1 MKQKLITDELI
12 NEMLEARGF
21 GEKQINDDLVQ
32 EAVLNHFNVEF
43 TDNFTSNADFYIYEE
58 STADGYSVYVA
69 THDTS
74 SININEN
81 VYYYDSDLGDA
92 LEEFIKY
99 SNGDEHTPEVI
110 YVDDLHQHFIDD
122 CMGQL
127 FEYLAARFEEDII
140 DELKDKGY
148 KQINE
153 IRSNSIS
160 MADISMCEGD
170 DCNLRE
176 TCYRFKAEP
185 CEYRQSYMPAPIK
198 NGVCEYYW
206 STL

>member
-1 MKQKLITDELI
+1 MSKKLITDELI
-12 NEMLEARGF
+12 NEMLEAKGF
-21 GEKQINDDLVQ
+21 GEKQINDEDLAK

-69 THDTS
+69 TRDTS
-74 SININEN
+74 SISINED

-99 SNGDEHTPEVI
+99 SNGDEGYPEII

-122 CMGQL
+122 CMNQL

-140 DELKDKGY
+140 DELTDEGY
-148 KQINE
+148 KLE
-153 IRSNSIS
+153 K
-160 MADISMCEGD
+160 
-170 DCNLRE
+170 
-176 TCYRFKAEP
+176 FKVE
-185 CEYRQSYMPAPIK
+185 
-198 NGVCEYYW
+198 
-206 STL
+206 L